1 MSVCVCVCVDVVE
14 ALEKINPVVNMWE
27 SFLHRVQCCQS
38 NCSVYMCEYQLYLLA
53 VITSPTGFMAFLKET
68 ISLFLGVCCKSQ

>member
-1 MSVCVCVCVDVVE
+1 MVE

-68 ISLFLGVCCKSQ
+68 DHNFLVLGSLL